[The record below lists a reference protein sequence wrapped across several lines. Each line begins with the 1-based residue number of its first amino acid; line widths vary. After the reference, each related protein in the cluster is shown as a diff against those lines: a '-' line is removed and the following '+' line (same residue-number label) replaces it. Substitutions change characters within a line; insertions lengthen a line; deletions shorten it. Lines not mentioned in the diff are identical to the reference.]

1 MASMCPKCREEIE
14 EDAICCAE
22 LRYAWKCKKC
32 GKRSTGFV
40 VPYGRCHMCGGEN
53 EVVEPYRVAD
63 MMLVRAVE
71 EAVQFEVDMYQFYR
85 LGRERAVDETQ
96 KAVFEQL
103 YLKEQDHLAEL
114 EAKYHV
120 HLDPEVLD
128 LPPDAEQVL
137 ARWIFKGIDLGEPSG
152 QVAPLY
158 QKALMMERRTRDHFA
173 RRAKELPPG
182 AEREI
187 CRELAAEEEE
197 HVVMLETEL
206 AQFTADEEAT

>member
-1 MASMCPKCREEIE
+1 MASVCPKCHEELE
-14 EDAICCAE
+14 EDGICCAE
-22 LRYAWKCKKC
+22 LRYTWKCKKC

-40 VPYGRCHMCGGEN
+40 VPYGRCYLCGGEN
-53 EVVEPYRVAD
+53 EVVEPYKAAD
-63 MMLVRAVE
+63 ATTLRAVE

-85 LGRERAVDETQ
+85 LGRQRAVDETQ
-96 KAVFEQL
+96 RAVFEQL

-120 HLDPEVLD
+120 HLDPEVLE
-128 LPPDAEQVL
+128 LPPDAERLL
-137 ARWIFKGIDLGEPSG
+137 AGRIFKGIDVGEASG
-152 QVAPLY
+152 LIVPLY

-173 RRAKELPPG
+173 RRARELPPG

-197 HVVMLETEL
+197 HVAMLETEL
-206 AQFTADEEAT
+206 AQFTADE